1 MVAAMADPDEFDA
14 LYKDARDRLLAQ
26 TYLLTGDLPAARS
39 AVREAFV
46 VGWHHWTKVNAR
58 GEPEAEV
65 RPRAWANASRRATTR
80 PWHREKDV
88 DPEVARTL
96 EVLGDLDWAPRR
108 MLVAC
113 EVAHLPL
120 AEASREVGVTVE
132 DGAQHLAIGRA
143 ELAAHRGLT
152 TPEEVEAALGAVTAT
167 LVDVR
172 WPRPSILRRA
182 GRRRRRLHTVGGVA
196 LACVALVVSGAVVH
210 DADGTATS
218 LARSVD
224 RDAPAETGPTQV
236 PKLAESFTTAQL
248 LPGSE
253 VELLS
258 PDSTWTSTTSDNTSG
273 DGLVLPCQQAR
284 YADPEGLA
292 GFVSA
297 HRATTPEGTSLR
309 AFQASELSRDPEAAT
324 ATLQSWASWYGGCD
338 EPRAQLLGT
347 YDVTGVGDTAMAFT
361 VRVGGPPQSVVT
373 AAIARTGDITTTVV
387 SDAAATEADSRE
399 AVVNLL
405 ASAVDRVCGSEAGG
419 TCSTSPALEPR
430 LPLPTGDSPTLLE
443 PIDLPPVPGI
453 DLPWS
458 GTRPAAPEVNPAAT
472 VCDRAAFTDGFADPT
487 TRTFVIPDAGL
498 PATFGLAQTSGRL
511 SDQQVADGFVGTI
524 ADRIAGCVEQD
535 LVTSAEVIGSS
546 ESESGRLIA
555 WDLEVRVDEDN
566 TVRVLMGVARAGNL
580 VTQVGFV
587 PAGDADLD
595 DDTFVALLQRARERL
610 LVADPAAG

>member
-14 LYKDARDRLLAQ
+14 FYKDARDRLLAQ

-46 VGWHHWTKVNAR
+46 VGWHHWAKVNAR
-58 GEPEAEV
+58 GEPESEV

-80 PWHREKDV
+80 PWHREKDI

-96 EVLGDLDWAPRR
+96 EVLGGLDWAPRR

-113 EVAHLPL
+113 EVARLPL

-132 DGAQHLAIGRA
+132 DGAQHLAVGRA
-143 ELAAHRGLT
+143 ELAEHRGLA
-152 TPEEVEAALGAVTAT
+152 TPEDVEAALSAVTAT
-167 LVDVR
+167 LGDVR

-182 GRRRRRLHTVGGVA
+182 GRRRRRVHTVGGVA

-224 RDAPAETGPTQV
+224 REAPAETPALGPV
-236 PKLAESFTTAQL
+236 PQLAASFTTAQL
-248 LPGSE
+248 LPSSE
-253 VELLS
+253 IELLS
-258 PDSTWTSTTSDNTSG
+258 PDSAWTSTTSDNTSG
-273 DGLVLPCQQAR
+273 DGLVLPCQQSR
-284 YADPEGLA
+284 YADAEGLA

-297 HRATTPEGTSLR
+297 HRATTADGASLR
-309 AFQASELSRDPEAAT
+309 AFQASELSRDPESAT
-324 ATLQSWASWYGGCD
+324 ATLQSWASWFGGCD
-338 EPRAQLLGT
+338 EPRAQVLGT
-347 YDVTGVGDTAMAFT
+347 YDVTGVGDVALAFT
-361 VRVGGPPQSVVT
+361 VRVAGPPQSMVT
-373 AAIARTGDITTTVV
+373 AAIARTGDITTVV
-387 SDAAATEADSRE
+387 VADAASTESDARE
-399 AVVNLL
+399 PVVDLL
-405 ASAVDRVCGSEAGG
+405 ASAVDRVCDTEAGG
-419 TCSTSPALEPR
+419 ACSSSPALEPR
-430 LPLPTGDSPTLLE
+430 LPVATGDAPTLLE
-443 PIDLPPVPGI
+443 TVDLPPVPGI

-458 GTRPAAPEVNPAAT
+458 GTRPTVPEVNPAAT
-472 VCDRAAFTDGFADPT
+472 VCDRAGFTDGFTDPT

-524 ADRIAGCVEQD
+524 ADRLADCVEQD
-535 LVTSAEVIGSS
+535 LVTSAEVIGSG
-546 ESESGRLIA
+546 EYDSGRMIV
-555 WDLEVRVDEDN
+555 WDLEVRVDEDD

-580 VTQVGFV
+580 VTQVGFG

-595 DDTFVALLQRARERL
+595 DDTFVALVQRARERL
-610 LVADPAAG
+610 LIAGPTG